1 MSTALVLLH
10 DYDDPY
16 DGGSIHEANFWRESR
31 EFWAQYTKDQGKGQG
46 SLQSAE
52 RSYTYYTLR
61 ALGASDLASAYI
73 RRFLG

>member
-10 DYDDPY
+10 NYDPPF
-16 DGGSIHEANFWRESR
+16 DGGTIHEANFWECSKD
-31 EFWAQYTKDQGKGQG
+31 FWSQHVKTYGKGQG

-61 ALGASDLASAYI
+61 ALGAGDLASAYI